1 MIERKHYLSRLKTL
15 IAQHRVVA
23 IIGARQV
30 GKTQLAKAYCE
41 SQKKEVHYYDL
52 EDPEDLARLQDPMLA
67 LKPLKGLVVIDEV
80 QRKKD
85 LFPILRVLADRP
97 RSPAKFLLLG
107 SASPELIQHSSETLA
122 GRIFYFEISGF
133 NVGEIGIQHYEKLW
147 LRGGFP
153 RSYLAK
159 TNAQSFEWRSSFIK
173 TFLEQDI
180 PQLGIQT
187 RAATLRRFWNMLA
200 HYHGQTLNFSEL
212 GRAFGVSDTTIRYYL
227 DQLSSALVVNQ
238 LLPWHE
244 NISKRQVKAPKVYI
258 SDSGILHSLLN
269 VGNKKDLEGHPKIG
283 ASWEG
288 FVMNEVIRI
297 MNTEQENTYFW
308 ATHSGAEL
316 DLLIMKGR
324 SRIGFEIKRTSSPKL
339 TPSMKNAVTDLK
351 LNKLYVVHGGEKSF
365 GLDKKVQ
372 ALPFEEVL
380 NKKL

>member
-1 MIERKHYLSRLKTL
+1 MIKRKHYLSRLKTL
-15 IAQHRVVA
+15 ISQHRVVA

-52 EDPEDLARLQDPMLA
+52 EDPEDLARLQDPMLT
-67 LKPLKGLVVIDEV
+67 LRPLKGLVVIDEV

-85 LFPILRVLADRP
+85 LFPILRVLADRQ

-159 TNAQSFEWRSSFIK
+159 TNTQSFEWRNSFVK

-227 DQLSSALVVNQ
+227 DQLSSALVVKQ

-269 VGNKKDLEGHPKIG
+269 VENKKDLEGHPKIG

-288 FVMNEVIRI
+288 FVMNEVIRR
-297 MNTEQENTYFW
+297 MNAQQENTYFW

-316 DLLIMKGR
+316 DLLVMRGR

-339 TPSMKNAVTDLK
+339 TPSMKSAVADLK
-351 LNKLYVVHGGEKSF
+351 LNKLYVVHSGEKAFS
-365 GLDKKVQ
+365 LDKKVQ

-380 NKKL
+380 NEKL

>member
-1 MIERKHYLSRLKTL
+1 MVERKHYLSRLKTL
-15 IAQHRVVA
+15 IAQNRVVA

-122 GRIFYFEISGF
+122 GRIFYFEMSGF
-133 NVGEIGIQHYEKLW
+133 DVGEIGIRHYEKLW

-159 TNAQSFEWRSSFIK
+159 TNTQSFEWRNSFIK

-269 VGNKKDLEGHPKIG
+269 VENKKDLEGHPKIG

-297 MNTEQENTYFW
+297 MNARQENTYFW

-339 TPSMKNAVTDLK
+339 TPSMKSAVTDLK
-351 LNKLYVVHGGEKSF
+351 LNKLYVVHGGEKAFS
-365 GLDKKVQ
+365 LDKKVQ